1 MFSFLLPVTLALGL
15 LQPLTAQPGAES
27 GQKQAYLG
35 VTLNPGKDNQGVVI
49 REVTPDSPAAKAG
62 LKNGDEVLK
71 LNGQTTRDVGDFIDS
86 VSSHRAGAK
95 ISVTIRRDGKEQTI
109 NATLGERPQQDIRP
123 AGGGGVPQAQR
134 AVLGVQ
140 VEPLNADDK
149 KRLATKAENG
159 VVVMDVMPDT
169 AAAKAGLQR
178 NDVIT
183 AIDKTTVKTP
193 MDLSDAV
200 HKAGVGKQ
208 VTIHVMRGKEEKDLK
223 ATLQEEPRQLFPFG
237 GPGGRLPPFE
247 FNQFPDRSDRLMEL
261 QRRIDTLEKRLNE
274 LEKKL
279 PPNGK

>member
-1 MFSFLLPVTLALGL
+1 
-15 LQPLTAQPGAES
+15 
-27 GQKQAYLG
+27 
-35 VTLNPGKDNQGVVI
+35 
-49 REVTPDSPAAKAG
+49 
-62 LKNGDEVLK
+62 
-71 LNGQTTRDVGDFIDS
+71 
-86 VSSHRAGAK
+86 
-95 ISVTIRRDGKEQTI
+95 
-109 NATLGERPQQDIRP
+109 
-123 AGGGGVPQAQR
+123 
-134 AVLGVQ
+134 
-140 VEPLNADDK
+140 
-149 KRLATKAENG
+149 
-159 VVVMDVMPDT
+159 MDVMPDT

-178 NDVIT
+178 DDVIT